1 MEESK
6 TEKGKKQERGS
17 IVGWERKGEERWE
30 MSIVSKKE

>member
-1 MEESK
+1 MEERK